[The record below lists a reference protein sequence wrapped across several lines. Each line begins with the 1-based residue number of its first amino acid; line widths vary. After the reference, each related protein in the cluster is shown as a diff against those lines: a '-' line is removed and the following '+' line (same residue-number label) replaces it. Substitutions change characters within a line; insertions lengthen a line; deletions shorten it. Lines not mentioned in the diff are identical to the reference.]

1 MLANESEAVACE
13 VPEAME
19 PKEEKKKSKK
29 RFKIAGMKINSLR
42 SIAKHFGL
50 GGKGKKKDLIDR
62 IEESDVGIDDIKEI
76 AGSELADSPDKR
88 RYYFSYNILCF
99 FFFCVDTLY

>member
-1 MLANESEAVACE
+1 MSEPTAAASGAEPDAV
-13 VPEAME
+13 E
-19 PKEEKKKSKK
+19 PKDDDKKKGKK

-62 IEESDVGIDDIKEI
+62 IDGADVDLAEI
-76 AGSELADSPDKR
+76 ADVAGEPLPDSPDRR
-88 RYYFSYNILCF
+88 RYSSASI
-99 FFFCVDTLY
+99 CVA